1 MNTKD
6 TVIVPTSGGKDS
18 ALCLALAK
26 KHYQNVISVFHDT
39 GWEHPDTYKYLDY
52 LSERLD
58 VKIHITKGY
67 EIKREG
73 KIDFKD
79 RGSNMEEAIVAR
91 GSFPGPSVRFCTEIL
106 KQRSFLVWYE
116 REIYDGKTNHEI
128 WFGMR
133 SAESSARKE
142 RYKGIDRTSY
152 YEPDLLFPKIYNNKI
167 KKHILIRLPILDLHE
182 YQVFQWLKKLDIEVN
197 PLYEKTGDRV
207 GCYPCFMST
216 KKQQKRAFAT
226 PFGKIQ
232 LKKIKAL
239 EDKIGIRYEPSD
251 SENDTSCMT
260 CQI

>member
-67 EIKREG
+67 ELKRKG
-73 KIDFKD
+73 KLDFKK
-79 RGSNMEEAIVAR
+79 RGSNMEEIIATR
-91 GSFPGPSVRFCTEIL
+91 GLFPHAKSRFCTEIL
-106 KQRSFLVWYE
+106 KQTSFLVWYE
-116 REIYDGKTNHEI
+116 NEIYDGKTKHEV

-133 SAESSARKE
+133 SAESNARKE
-142 RYKGIDRTSY
+142 KYKGIDRKSY
-152 YEPDLLFPKIYNNKI
+152 YEPGIIFPNTYNKKISKTILL
-167 KKHILIRLPILDLHE
+167 RMPILDLHE
-182 YQVFQWLKKLDIEVN
+182 YQVFQWLKKLDIKIN
-197 PLYEKTGDRV
+197 PLYKDIGDRV
-207 GCYPCFMST
+207 GCYPCFMAS
-216 KKQQKRAFAT
+216 KKQQLKAFAT

-232 LKKIKAL
+232 LQKIKAI
-239 EDKIGIRYEPSD
+239 EDKIGIRYQIPNH
-251 SENDTSCMT
+251 ENDTGCMT